1 MMPGPISYVPSPGLI
16 SLHLQINIVN
26 SNCKLPE
33 ENTSGYLIVRVGCFL
48 YASGTRI
55 IKASSGVRPLLIN
68 S

>member
-33 ENTSGYLIVRVGCFL
+33 ENTSGYLIVKVG
-48 YASGTRI
+48 
-55 IKASSGVRPLLIN
+55 
-68 S
+68 